1 MMRFKAA
8 VLAAMSA
15 LAIAVPTARAE
26 VRLAALFSDGMVL
39 QQERPVR
46 IWGTA
51 EAGEKV
57 SVSVAGA
64 KGEAT
69 ADAQGRWSVEV
80 GPLKAGGP
88 HELTVAGTNTLTVKD
103 VLVGEVWLCSGQSN
117 MEMRVGSGVFGRGGS
132 PESEKQIAEANYPQL
147 RMFTVQ
153 RAVAGEPAADVKGQW
168 SVCQGREVLKWSA
181 AGYFFGREL
190 HQKLNVPVG
199 LIVSSVGGSRIDAWM
214 SQESLLAAAPT
225 AKAGLESWAAKV
237 AAFDEAAFQKE
248 LAEWQVAADKA
259 KAEGGR
265 APRKPERI
273 TESMRRL
280 CGLYNGMIRPL
291 VPYGI
296 RGVIWYQGESDAGS
310 AAQYRL
316 TFPGMIHA
324 WRNEWGQ
331 GEFPFVYV
339 QIANYRARYEEPTES
354 AWAELRNVQRLTLSA
369 VPKTAMAVAI
379 DIGEAEDIH
388 PKNKLDVGRRLAL
401 GALAVAYDQKL
412 VYSGPLVAGAKAEG
426 GAVRLSFD
434 SVGGGLVAKGE
445 TLKGFTVAG
454 ADGKYVWAQAKIDG
468 ATVVVSS
475 DAVAEPVSVRYAWA
489 DNPECNLYNAE
500 GLPASPFQVAVE
512 K

>member
-1 MMRFKAA
+1 MKRFRVATIVVTAAFAA
-8 VLAAMSA
+8 VVPAAQ
-15 LAIAVPTARAE
+15 AE

-69 ADAQGRWSVEV
+69 ADVQGRWSVEV

-88 HELTVAGTNTLTVKD
+88 HEMTVAGSNTLTVKD

-117 MEMRVGSGVFGRGGS
+117 MQMSVDWGVFGPGGS
-132 PESEKQIAEANYPQL
+132 PQSEKQIAEANYPQL
-147 RMFTVQ
+147 RMFTVE
-153 RAVAGEPAADVKGQW
+153 RAVAGEPAADVKGRW
-168 SVCQGREVLKWSA
+168 SVCRDRAVLKWSA
-181 AGYFFGREL
+181 VGYFFGREL
-190 HQKLNVPVG
+190 HQKLKVPVG
-199 LIVSSVGGSRIDAWM
+199 LIRSAVGGTPIESWM
-214 SQESLLAAAPT
+214 SRESLMAVNET
-225 AKAGLESWAAKV
+225 AKGGVQWWDGEIAK
-237 AAFDEAAFQKE
+237 FDEAAFQKE
-248 LAEWQVAADKA
+248 YAAWQAAAETA
-259 KAEGGR
+259 KAAGVKE
-265 APRKPERI
+265 PRKPVRV
-273 TESMRRL
+273 TENPWRPN
-280 CGLYNGMIRPL
+280 GLYNGMIRPL
-291 VPYGI
+291 MPYGI
-296 RGVIWYQGESDAGS
+296 RGAIWYQGEANAGK
-310 AAQYRL
+310 AAQYRE
-316 TFPGMIHA
+316 TFPGMIRA
-324 WRNEWGQ
+324 WRQEWGQ
-331 GEFPFVYV
+331 GEFPFLFV
-339 QIANYRARYEEPTES
+339 QLANFKARLDTPADS
-354 AWAELRNVQRLTLSA
+354 AWAELREAQRLTLS

-434 SVGGGLVAKGE
+434 SVGGGLVASGDA
-445 TLKGFTVAG
+445 LKGFAVAG
-454 ADGKYVWAQAKIDG
+454 ADGKYIWAQAKIDG